1 MSMTYERPRQ
11 SVLNDELNR
20 TIHQFA
26 AENPAVTI
34 GEIFRALEDA
44 KTDASEILEGVRA

>member
-1 MSMTYERPRQ
+1 MSVTYERPRQ
-11 SVLNDELNR
+11 AVLNDELNR

-26 AENPAVTI
+26 TDHPAVTI

-44 KTDASEILEGVRA
+44 KTDACEVLEGVRA